1 MDNFQNKK
9 ILIMG
14 LGLHGGGVAVANWF
28 LKQKALVK
36 ITDLKTEQELA
47 HSLKKIKGK
56 PEFALGGHDPKD
68 FAWADIV
75 IQNPGVPRDSIFLQ
89 IARTKGS
96 RIENEATLFFKIIGR
111 ERIIG
116 VTGTRGKSTTATLI
130 FEMLR
135 KKYKNMFLG
144 GNLVSAPMFSFIDGA
159 LKAKDPVVLE
169 LSSWHLE
176 NLGEMGLS
184 PRIAVFTN
192 LYPDHLNRY
201 KNMEE
206 YALAKQNIFK
216 FQAPND
222 YLVVNWDNP
231 YTLVFGRA
239 AKSKKFWFSMRHSF
253 DSMGSFM
260 DGKSIYFF
268 DGTKKEKILDF
279 KNIKIKGDHNVQN
292 ILAATCVARI
302 LEVSPADIHHAVA
315 SFNGLEHRLELVRE
329 YEGVKYYN
337 DTSATT
343 PDGTIAALK
352 TLGSAQKK
360 NIILIAG
367 GSDKGIPQEK
377 FSELGELVGKHCK
390 AVILFEGKGSE
401 KIKKSLTA
409 YGLQL
414 TAKIKS
420 MSDAVGIAKS
430 LVKEGDIA
438 LLSPACASFG
448 LFKHE
453 FDRGDQFRTLVLEL

>member
-1 MDNFQNKK
+1 
-9 ILIMG
+9 
-14 LGLHGGGVAVANWF
+14 
-28 LKQKALVK
+28 
-36 ITDLKTEQELA
+36 
-47 HSLKKIKGK
+47 
-56 PEFALGGHDPKD
+56 
-68 FAWADIV
+68 
-75 IQNPGVPRDSIFLQ
+75 
-89 IARTKGS
+89 
-96 RIENEATLFFKIIGR
+96 
-111 ERIIG
+111 
-116 VTGTRGKSTTATLI
+116 
-130 FEMLR
+130 
-135 KKYKNMFLG
+135 
-144 GNLVSAPMFSFIDGA
+144 
-159 LKAKDPVVLE
+159 VLE

-216 FQAPND
+216 FQSQDD
-222 YLVVNWDNP
+222 YLIINWDNP

-239 AKSKKFWFSMRHSF
+239 AKSKKFWFSRHHSF
-253 DSMGSFM
+253 DSMGSFV
-260 DGKSIYFF
+260 DEKNIYFF
-268 DGTKKEKILDF
+268 DGNKKEKILDF
-279 KNIKIKGDHNVQN
+279 KDIKIAGEHNVQN
-292 ILAATCVARI
+292 ILAAVCVARI
-302 LEVSPADIHHAVA
+302 LEVSPADIHRAVA
-315 SFNGLEHRLELVRE
+315 SFGGLDHRLELARE

-343 PDGTIAALK
+343 PDGAIAALK
-352 TLGSAQKK
+352 TLGNAQKK

-377 FSELGELVGKHCK
+377 FSELGELVGKYCK

-430 LVKEGDIA
+430 MAKESDIV